1 MSKYKDSKNFEN
13 MLELAKFGADRHNE
27 RRQVLFRIYISY
39 MTLLVVIAGLI
50 LKHWNDDVLENYVFT
65 IGVSIFLFLIGLFY
79 WQWLRIFYKAADYD
93 VRRRDFY
100 LSKAQVICYYMSEC
114 LSQYYSGC
122 KQVDINL
129 GGGRGYKISE
139 KCLFKRRKPDIKSEN
154 YLDDP
159 PDLDDPPTPTVWNNW
174 HFWFHFFGP
183 IGLTILIILALSIKF
198 LNL

>member
-1 MSKYKDSKNFEN
+1 MSKCKDSKNFEN

-39 MTLLVVIAGLI
+39 MTLLVVICGLI

-65 IGVSIFLFLIGLFY
+65 IGVSIFLFLVGLFY
-79 WQWLRIFYKAADYD
+79 SQWLRIFYKASDYD

-129 GGGRGYKISE
+129 GGRRGYKISE
-139 KCLFKRRKPDIKSEN
+139 KCLFKRRRPDIKTEN

-159 PDLDDPPTPTVWNNW
+159 PHLDDPPDPTVWNNW
-174 HFWFHFFGP
+174 HFWFHFSGP
-183 IGLTILIILALSIKF
+183 IGLTILIILALIISTRR
-198 LNL
+198 